1 MHNRIAFTLKE
12 YFLFYLGFIIFLI
25 LAFKQGGDPDYLSY
39 IDIYTSSLNSSY
51 VDIRIEPFYYLI
63 NYAFVSLGIDFQV
76 LLVIIAF
83 LLVPAKIIFI
93 KDYSPNFL
101 LSIWIYICIIFILY
115 DFIAIRQGI
124 AFSFILLSYYSIV
137 QRNFKKYFFM
147 IFIASL
153 FHFSAIILLLIY
165 PIVIRQYRTI
175 FLYLALSIIFCLNF
189 FQIQIGLA
197 TLILENIGLPAFT
210 LEKLNA
216 YSIAEDTSFLSI
228 KQLFIGVLFVSMYK
242 YLKDFKP
249 HILPMVNIYILGMI
263 LSTLL
268 SDIGQISYRL
278 RWYFFIYEIVLIP
291 IFLYYLFYKF
301 KSIFMYVCIV
311 CVFAI
316 IYGFSLYMFVF
327 SLYERGYS
335 LYFIEGFLSVF

>member
-1 MHNRIAFTLKE
+1 MYNKIAFTLKE

-25 LAFKQGGDPDYLSY
+25 LAFKQEGDPDYLNY

-51 VDIRIEPFYYLI
+51 VDIRIEPFYYLL
-63 NYAFVSLGIDFQV
+63 NHSLVSIGIDFQA

-93 KDYSPNFL
+93 KDYSSNFL
-101 LSIWIYICIIFILY
+101 LSIWIYICTIFILY

-137 QRNFKKYFFM
+137 ERNFKKYFFM

-197 TLILENIGLPAFT
+197 TLILENTSLPAFT

-216 YSIAEDTSFLSI
+216 YSIAEYTSFLSI
-228 KQLFIGVLFVSMYK
+228 KQLFIGVLFVSMYN

-263 LSTLL
+263 LSTFL

-301 KSIFMYVCIV
+301 KSIFIYVCTV
-311 CVFAI
+311 CIFTI
-316 IYGFSLYMFVF
+316 IYGFSLYRFIL
-327 SLYERGYS
+327 SLYDRGYS
-335 LYFIEGFLSVF
+335 LYFIEGLLSAF